1 MFFSLSKIFTFIID
15 PLFLLFCIGGVA
27 LFFPSLRRKIR
38 WVLLPLF
45 ILIFI
50 ISTPFMANRIF
61 SFVEDLET
69 NTMKDIKYD
78 AIVVLSGMVNL
89 SLSNEDQIEFSGA
102 VDRILKGVELYKQGK
117 AEFLILSGGSGA
129 LFGDVFSE
137 AELLKKF
144 IAKFGIPSDRIIVE
158 ANSRNTYQNA
168 IETAKIIN
176 KHGYKKIL
184 LITSAFH
191 MFRSH
196 GCFTKVGIDVDLFPV
211 DYYAQK
217 KVLDF
222 RVFLPSSPS
231 LNLVNRAIH
240 ELTGILVYWATN
252 RISY

>member
-1 MFFSLSKIFTFIID
+1 MFFSLSKIFTFLID
-15 PLFLLFCIGGVA
+15 PLFILFCIGGIT
-27 LFFPSLRRKIR
+27 LFSPSLRMKIR
-38 WVLLPLF
+38 RVLLPLF
-45 ILIFI
+45 ILILM

-61 SFVEDLET
+61 SFVEELET

-89 SLSNEDQIEFSGA
+89 SLSDDNQIEFSSA

-117 AEFLILSGGSGA
+117 ADFLILSGGSGA
-129 LFGDVFSE
+129 LFGSAYSE
-137 AELLKKF
+137 AVLLKKF
-144 IAKFGIPSDRIIVE
+144 VVRLGIPSDKVIVE
-158 ANSRNTYQNA
+158 ANSRNTFQNA
-168 IETAKIIN
+168 TETAKIIHEN
-176 KHGYKKIL
+176 GLTKIL

-217 KVLDF
+217 KIVDF
-222 RVFLPSSPS
+222 RSFLPSSGS
-231 LNLVNRAIH
+231 LVLVNRAIH